1 MYKFILRKDIS
12 KFQVLRENLNA
23 RKNDDIELRGRKMLK
38 LLFCTTQLVYHTA
51 FEKANHKCIVKMMFL
66 IGSRTL
72 KSVFGLYQAVY
83 NRDSMRFMPPVSF
96 SYLHFKI
103 VSNLNQM
110 FQITETCGLTDRS
123 INDDSNSYDILRK
136 IIESKDVDLAQ
147 RWCVYRNLPHED
159 NPDLEVRAFFFH
171 SP

>member
-83 NRDSMRFMPPVSF
+83 NRDYAFHAAGIIPVLAFQNSF
-96 SYLHFKI
+96 EPNPN
-103 VSNLNQM
+103 VSDN
-110 FQITETCGLTDRS
+110 
-123 INDDSNSYDILRK
+123 
-136 IIESKDVDLAQ
+136 
-147 RWCVYRNLPHED
+147 RNLWSH
-159 NPDLEVRAFFFH
+159 
-171 SP
+171 